1 MWNVQLN
8 DGWIGVDELIEIK
21 LIIVMMNFYRRHC

>member
-1 MWNVQLN
+1 MSNAQPN
-8 DGWIGVDELIEIK
+8 DRWIEVNELIEIK